1 MLSNTSQTKYKIFC
15 YGLSQTLRR
24 SCFFWGD
31 NIKNFFSAREQR
43 HNIQKNDTIMTTK
56 TAMNTNI
63 ATINQETLFNKVG
76 FPYVVPVE
84 GLKHVHSYIKKPILC
99 RKSSNC
105 AVSRKFKQLYKKLE
119 SSAKRYRSSVV
130 TGGLCNTI
138 SRNSSIGKQSK
149 LSQIISGRKYYSQKE
164 IHEMLSK
171 GAIVETPNHLG
182 GEFIS
187 TLSLVEKDGGTNQ

>member
-1 MLSNTSQTKYKIFC
+1 MLSNTSQTKYKTFC
-15 YGLSQTLRR
+15 YGLPQTLRR
-24 SCFFWGD
+24 SCFFGGTTLKTSFQQG
-31 NIKNFFSAREQR
+31 NNVTILK
-43 HNIQKNDTIMTTK
+43 KNDTIMTTK

-84 GLKHVHSYIKKPILC
+84 DLKHIYPYIKKPILC

-149 LSQIISGRKYYSQKE
+149 LSQIISGRKYYSAE
-164 IHEMLSK
+164 GNSRD
-171 GAIVETPNHLG
+171 VEQGSHCRDPKSLG
-182 GEFIS
+182 RGIYQHSFS
-187 TLSLVEKDGGTNQ
+187 RRKRWGN

>member
-24 SCFFWGD
+24 SCFFWGTTLKTSFQQG
-31 NIKNFFSAREQR
+31 NNVTIFK
-43 HNIQKNDTIMTTK
+43 KNDTIMTTK

-84 GLKHVHSYIKKPILC
+84 DLKHIYPYIKKPILC

-130 TGGLCNTI
+130 TGGLYNTI

>member
-1 MLSNTSQTKYKIFC
+1 MLRTFPDTEKE
-15 YGLSQTLRR
+15 L
-24 SCFFWGD
+24 FFLGD

-130 TGGLCNTI
+130 TGGLYNTI

>member
-1 MLSNTSQTKYKIFC
+1 MLSNTSQTEYKTFC
-15 YGLSQTLRR
+15 YGLPQTLRR

-31 NIKNFFSAREQR
+31 NIKNFFSARKQR

-84 GLKHVHSYIKKPILC
+84 DLKHIYPYIKKPILC

-119 SSAKRYRSSVV
+119 SYAKRYRSSVV
-130 TGGLCNTI
+130 TRGLCNTI

-149 LSQIISGRKYYSQKE
+149 LSQIISGRKYYSAE
-164 IHEMLSK
+164 RNSRD
-171 GAIVETPNHLG
+171 VEQGSHCRDPKSLG
-182 GEFIS
+182 RGIYQHSFPRR
-187 TLSLVEKDGGTNQ
+187 KRWGN

>member
-1 MLSNTSQTKYKIFC
+1 MLSNTSQTEYKTFC
-15 YGLSQTLRR
+15 YGLPQTLRR
-24 SCFFWGD
+24 SCFFRGD

-84 GLKHVHSYIKKPILC
+84 DLKHIYPYIKKPILC

-149 LSQIISGRKYYSQKE
+149 LSQIISGRKYYSAE
-164 IHEMLSK
+164 GNSRD
-171 GAIVETPNHLG
+171 VEQGSHCRDPKSLG
-182 GEFIS
+182 RGIYQHSFPRR
-187 TLSLVEKDGGTNQ
+187 KRWGN